1 MIVQF
6 VSFMVISY
14 LFQENFRLKETIY
27 TLRISL
33 KQQVT
38 TANIRSIFKGN
49 ANPASGSN
57 EFQMKTTSINLKKK
71 KRIST
76 RKVISNSNNFDFAEQ
91 KRHNRNVFM
100 KKSSPMHNQPRA
112 FSPSLLTIVVLKQF
126 FDESKANL
134 NKTLENI
141 RRLYPSI
148 HQVSNVNNEESLNS
162 MIAKVKTEYFLIL
175 EEGVLLSDRCN
186 ETIESLWD
194 ALEQYPEIDFIGGSY
209 LTGDKLR
216 VVCHRYRLCRWIFS
230 VSYEYERSLGH
241 VMICDGT
248 SSSFMGRRSS
258 LNKIHGFDSGIHNML
273 IVQDLFLRAK
283 LSKNFSVGT
292 IPNVMFLQDEVP
304 SLHELWQSGDI
315 KKDIVPFAIKHKV
328 FIFKDIEDNTID
340 LCSPSSPLS
349 GKYLCNE
356 KKAHKLMLE
365 GGHWA
370 YKGTFAYPYMLNYL
384 EITLTE
390 VIKFF
395 EERDV
400 QYVVIGGV
408 SLGAIKTRSILPWEA
423 GDIDIN
429 VYKMSLVQLLK
440 LIEPWAKKNGY
451 FHKTFMSETVH
462 IFCTPRNVG
471 KVSGGLATINPYK
484 SETPPDY
491 VRIKTNGIW
500 VRYDRQFYKFFL
512 EHYGEDFLQ
521 HKVYRRKE
529 IIECKIKKHN
539 ACLPNFK
546 SLYEGRAG
554 TMKDFYCK
562 I

>member
-1 MIVQF
+1 
-6 VSFMVISY
+6 
-14 LFQENFRLKETIY
+14 
-27 TLRISL
+27 
-33 KQQVT
+33 
-38 TANIRSIFKGN
+38 
-49 ANPASGSN
+49 
-57 EFQMKTTSINLKKK
+57 MKTTSINLKNK

-76 RKVISNSNNFDFAEQ
+76 RKVISNRNKNLDFAKQ
-91 KRHNRNVFM
+91 KGHSRNVFI
-100 KKSSPMHNQPRA
+100 KKSSPLHNQPRA
-112 FSPSLLTIVVLKQF
+112 FSPSLLTVVVLKQSF
-126 FDESKANL
+126 NESKVNL
-134 NKTLENI
+134 NRTLENI

-148 HQVSNVNNEESLNS
+148 HQISNANEKSLNS

-175 EEGVLLSDRCN
+175 EEGVMLSDRSN

-194 ALEQYPEIDFIGGSY
+194 ALERYPQIDFIGGSY
-209 LTGDKLR
+209 LTGDKLH
-216 VVCHRYRLCRWIFS
+216 VVCHHYRLCRWTFS

-258 LNKIHGFDSGIHNML
+258 LHKIEGFDSSIHNTL

-283 LSKNFSVGT
+283 LSKKVSVGT
-292 IPNVMFLQDEVP
+292 IANVMFLQDEVL

-315 KKDIVPFAIKHKV
+315 TKDVVPFAIKHKV

-340 LCSPSSPLS
+340 ICSSSSPLS

-356 KKAHKLMLE
+356 EKAHKFMLE

-384 EITLTE
+384 EITLRE

-395 EERDV
+395 EKHNV

-451 FHKTFMSETVH
+451 FLQTFMSKAVH

-471 KVSGGLATINPYK
+471 KASGGLATINPNK
-484 SETPPDY
+484 SKAPPDY
-491 VRIKTNGIW
+491 VRIKTNDIW
-500 VRYDRQFYKFFL
+500 VRYDRQFFKFFL
-512 EHYGEDFLQ
+512 DHYGENFLQ
-521 HKVYRRKE
+521 HELYRRKE

-546 SLYEGRAG
+546 SLYQGRAG
-554 TMKDFYCK
+554 TLKDFYCK

>member
-6 VSFMVISY
+6 VSFMVISN
-14 LFQENFRLKETIY
+14 LFQENFKLKETIY
-27 TLRISL
+27 KLRISL

-38 TANIRSIFKGN
+38 AANIRSILKDN

-57 EFQMKTTSINLKKK
+57 KFQMKTTSTNFKNK

-76 RKVISNSNNFDFAEQ
+76 RKVISNSNKNFDFAKQ
-91 KRHNRNVFM
+91 KGHNRNVFM
-100 KKSSPMHNQPRA
+100 KKPLHNQPRA
-112 FSPSLLTIVVLKQF
+112 FSPSLLTVIVLKQSF
-126 FDESKANL
+126 NESKVKL

-148 HQVSNVNNEESLNS
+148 HQVSYAKKVESLNS
-162 MIAKVKTEYFLIL
+162 VIAKVKTEYFLIL
-175 EEGVLLSDRCN
+175 EEGVLLSDRSN
-186 ETIESLWD
+186 ETIKSLWD

-209 LTGDKLR
+209 LTEDKLR
-216 VVCHRYRLCRWIFS
+216 VVCHHYRLCRWTFS
-230 VSYEYERSLGH
+230 VSYEYKRSLGH

-258 LNKIHGFDSGIHNML
+258 LNKIHGFDSSIHNTL
-273 IVQDLFLRAK
+273 IVQDFFLRAK
-283 LSKNFSVGT
+283 LSKKVSVGT
-292 IPNVMFLQDEVP
+292 IPHVMFLQDEVS
-304 SLHELWQSGDI
+304 SLHELWQTGKI
-315 KKDIVPFAIKHKV
+315 TKDIVPFAIKHKV
-328 FIFKDIEDNTID
+328 FIFKDTEDNTID

-365 GGHWA
+365 GGHWS
-370 YKGTFAYPYMLNYL
+370 YNGTFAYPYMLNYL

-390 VIKFF
+390 VVKFF
-395 EERDV
+395 EEHSV

-451 FHKTFMSETVH
+451 FLQTFRSKAVH

-471 KVSGGLATINPYK
+471 KASGGLATINPYK
-484 SETPPDY
+484 SQTPPDY

-500 VRYDRQFYKFFL
+500 VRYDRQFFKFFL
-512 EHYGEDFLQ
+512 DHYGEDFLQ

-546 SLYEGRAG
+546 SLYQGRAG
-554 TMKDFYCK
+554 TLKDFYCK